1 MKRIFSILMFAAVL
15 LTSCKDK
22 EVVSALAPVP
32 APTWFTNEDYFNEKN
47 GMYVEMPIDTNC
59 IVMLGDDY
67 MDRGEW
73 QLFFNNKKI
82 RNRGIALDGTEH
94 VRYRVDSIAVK
105 HPKIIFVSA
114 GMRDVLHGDAADSTV
129 SRVLEI
135 MDRAKTLAPKTALYY
150 LGTIP
155 TGKMDAG
162 QIAKVGEINT
172 KLSEAA
178 QNGKFKYID
187 IPAVV
192 VGDKGTLS
200 DKYTWN
206 GVNLNGAGYEVYA
219 KAIEEYIGTPALNK
233 ANDRKYKEI
242 TDYYKHRV
250 SIFNSLPNTYN
261 FIIMLGNSLNN
272 NALWVEL
279 LPFTS
284 VINRGISGDVIEG
297 VYNRIDDI
305 AEEKP
310 NKIYL
315 MIGTND
321 IINNKDIKVSELW
334 ASYEKLIKK
343 IRSDVPKAYLY
354 IQSTLPLNPKSKYYE
369 GFNPKVEELNK
380 LLAANTGKYNYI
392 YLDIAEKMK
401 DDKGDLKAEYT
412 TDGVHLSANGYF
424 VWATQLAQGNRMII
438 MDDVNK
444 YE

>member
-1 MKRIFSILMFAAVL
+1 
-15 LTSCKDK
+15 
-22 EVVSALAPVP
+22 
-32 APTWFTNEDYFNEKN
+32 
-47 GMYVEMPIDTNC
+47 
-59 IVMLGDDY
+59 
-67 MDRGEW
+67 
-73 QLFFNNKKI
+73 
-82 RNRGIALDGTEH
+82 
-94 VRYRVDSIAVK
+94 
-105 HPKIIFVSA
+105 
-114 GMRDVLHGDAADSTV
+114 
-129 SRVLEI
+129 
-135 MDRAKTLAPKTALYY
+135 
-150 LGTIP
+150 
-155 TGKMDAG
+155 
-162 QIAKVGEINT
+162 
-172 KLSEAA
+172 
-178 QNGKFKYID
+178 
-187 IPAVV
+187 
-192 VGDKGTLS
+192 
-200 DKYTWN
+200 
-206 GVNLNGAGYEVYA
+206 
-219 KAIEEYIGTPALNK
+219 
-233 ANDRKYKEI
+233 
-242 TDYYKHRV
+242 
-250 SIFNSLPNTYN
+250 
-261 FIIMLGNSLNN
+261 MLGNSLNN

-392 YLDIAEKMK
+392 YLDIAEQMK